1 MRTSKKDSA
10 AQAAFRTDARAGS
23 EAAIKERKR
32 PRSNEADFILRRG
45 MEYFRARAHTYR
57 RVDTILV
64 WNAVRIDPR
73 AVTWVGNNLNHQ
85 TEQDNRRYDRL
96 GRCGLILIAVGTAC
110 QIWGAWLGR

>member
-1 MRTSKKDSA
+1 MRHSTRNSQLCLKGDACLLQKQAAREAVISEDESVFDENLKKDSA

-73 AVTWVGNNLNHQ
+73 PS
-85 TEQDNRRYDRL
+85 L
-96 GRCGLILIAVGTAC
+96 G
-110 QIWGAWLGR
+110 